1 MYFVAYSVMTWRV
14 QFHAEFALEA
24 DALSE
29 AVRIELIAGIRLLE
43 QFGPSLGRPAVDT
56 LSASKH
62 ANMKEMRFRA
72 DGGVWR
78 VAFAFDPE
86 RAAVLLVCGDK
97 SGVISG
103 RFYKGLIKRADA
115 RFDQHL
121 EALK

>member
-1 MYFVAYSVMTWRV
+1 MAWTV
-14 QFHAEFALEA
+14 QFHPDFAQEA

-43 QFGPSLGRPAVDT
+43 HLGPSLARPAADT
-56 LSASKH
+56 LSGSKH
-62 ANMKEMRFRA
+62 ANMKELRFRA

-78 VAFAFDPE
+78 IAFDPV
-86 RAAVLLVCGDK
+86 RAAILLVGGDK
-97 SGVISG
+97 SGVSSG

-121 EALK
+121 ESLK

>member
-1 MYFVAYSVMTWRV
+1 MNWKV

-24 DALSE
+24 GALSE
-29 AVRIELIAGIRLLE
+29 AVRVQLIAGIRLLE
-43 QFGPSLGRPAVDT
+43 QFGPSLGRPNVDT
-56 LSASKH
+56 LSGSKH

-103 RFYKGLIKRADA
+103 RFYKGLIMRADA